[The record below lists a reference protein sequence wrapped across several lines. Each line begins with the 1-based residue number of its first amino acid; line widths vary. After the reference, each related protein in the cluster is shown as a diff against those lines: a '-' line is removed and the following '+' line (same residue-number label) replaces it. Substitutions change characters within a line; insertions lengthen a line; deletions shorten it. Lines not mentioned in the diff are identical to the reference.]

1 MTTNE
6 TASRNEIVKRLSKH
20 DSTVFPTR
28 VVQIMG
34 IKKPVVTPQDLLA
47 SPPLTLKD
55 KIRRELQTCIIKAGH
70 HDAGPTATASYTPN
84 GWCLDE
90 EWFNQ
95 NWSTLFRNRDG
106 NNQTETIYM
115 VLTTRIYFGTVGTFG
130 TKQLDKHG
138 RLVEYGKQ
146 GSGRVVFGMCQMV
159 TSDHCY
165 TESIRKDSTKTYYW
179 QYWMVAMDTD
189 CKIENLFFARTGPLL
204 AVFRGI
210 HAEADQQSA
219 LAVQILAIKQYA
231 IDIGLHGEEF
241 GIILDQ
247 MWHAGKV
254 YADGRHVPLQR
265 GDSDYYAKANN
276 NDQLLQTRGYKVER
290 ATELVVCLKYA
301 GGARGQDV
309 TASAVYK
316 AHKARIATEFQTT
329 GSYVNLCGLRL
340 ERFPTFEDM
349 QNQRKHAPEVDDAHT
364 IVIDNITPHILA
376 SEIVEE
382 LLADPTQNN
391 WRTLP
396 NATMVYCQ
404 PRCDYPWARRGARA
418 VIVFRHEV
426 PPEPLDDTKT
436 YTEEQQRQA
445 EAAQSEYQKRTDH
458 HLEINGVIMKYSSTT
473 MGGASS
479 TLTEV
484 DNRTK
489 YVELGKRYSR
499 VQESRPRSSNL
510 ASPSASPNRKKL
522 KQQQRTPEKSALAL
536 RTTPSTSNFI
546 SSRMSPSSEHESS
559 VERYTSGSGEIG
571 EMVALM
577 SNTISKLS
585 ADVNTLRLNQ
595 EALARSNDTRHAA
608 ADSKMQAFEAKVAKT
623 ISSNTLKPILRS
635 IRDEVNRIEA
645 AKEEKSIYVAQLSDA
660 NVNGT
665 KDRRTELQGRIDIT
679 ENQIR
684 AHHRMLVRLREDALE
699 QAEQDGIELSDIQ
712 LRNDV

>member
-1 MTTNE
+1 M
-6 TASRNEIVKRLSKH
+6 H
-20 DSTVFPTR
+20 TR
-28 VVQIMG
+28 VDPDF
-34 IKKPVVTPQDLLA
+34 PVFHV
-47 SPPLTLKD
+47 
-55 KIRRELQTCIIKAGH
+55 
-70 HDAGPTATASYTPN
+70 HDTMHLCG
-84 GWCLDE
+84 
-90 EWFNQ
+90 
-95 NWSTLFRNRDG
+95 
-106 NNQTETIYM
+106 
-115 VLTTRIYFGTVGTFG
+115 
-130 TKQLDKHG
+130 
-138 RLVEYGKQ
+138 
-146 GSGRVVFGMCQMV
+146 
-159 TSDHCY
+159 
-165 TESIRKDSTKTYYW
+165 
-179 QYWMVAMDTD
+179 
-189 CKIENLFFARTGPLL
+189 
-204 AVFRGI
+204 
-210 HAEADQQSA
+210 ADNP
-219 LAVQILAIKQYA
+219 
-231 IDIGLHGEEF
+231 
-241 GIILDQ
+241 DQ
-247 MWHAGKV
+247 R
-254 YADGRHVPLQR
+254 Y
-265 GDSDYYAKANN
+265 
-276 NDQLLQTRGYKVER
+276 LQTRITGGESYRLWGHLTNEARLDVQI
-290 ATELVVCLKYA
+290 YA
-301 GGARGQDV
+301 G
-309 TASAVYK
+309 
-316 AHKARIATEFQTT
+316 QTT
-329 GSYVNLCGLRL
+329 SLPRSTGFLS
-340 ERFPTFEDM
+340 FEDM
-349 QNQRKHAPEVDDAHT
+349 QKQRKHAPEADVPHS

-445 EAAQSEYQKRTDH
+445 EASQSEYQKRTDH

-473 MGGASS
+473 MGGATS

-499 VQESRPRSSNL
+499 VQENRSRSSNP
-510 ASPSASPNRKKL
+510 ASPGASPNRKKP
-522 KQQQRTPEKSALAL
+522 KQQQRTPEKSTVAL

-608 ADSKMQAFEAKVAKT
+608 ADSKMQASEAKVAKT
-623 ISSNTLKPILRS
+623 ISSDTLKPILRS
-635 IRDEVNRIEA
+635 IRDEVNRMEA
-645 AKEEKSIYVAQLSDA
+645 AKEEKAIYVAQLSDA

-684 AHHRMLVRLREDALE
+684 AHHRMLVGLREDALE